1 MQRSV
6 QWMAKRPTY
15 IKRCNWN
22 NFRKRHY
29 CILTSAYFLPC
40 LHIPYLPILKKLYIK
55 KMHKNWTFRQSL
67 LFVHCISSWFT
78 VFFYRL
84 FIAEKFKFFGRQ
96 PCFGTHCRNFSYL
109 SLFSLITLCD
119 SFLLKAYVF
128 DIRNSAY
135 LHRLPGQS
143 DVISCVN
150 FCPQTPMVF
159 ISFSS

>member
-1 MQRSV
+1 MNGKASYLHQTMQLEQFQKEALLHFDICLLSSLLAYSLFTYL
-6 QWMAKRPTY
+6 AK
-15 IKRCNWN
+15 II
-22 NFRKRHY
+22 H
-29 CILTSAYFLPC
+29 
-40 LHIPYLPILKKLYIK
+40 K